1 MIRAVNNRH
10 NVGIGEGTI
19 KKKIAEE
26 YFRSAT
32 PGQPLP
38 HPPPPPK
45 KKKKTKSNTKKK
57 LGIGSPVFC
66 IFDIFFITLYRPV
79 KDMGKIEVRGK
90 GGRDALAHYD
100 YKSLD

>member
-38 HPPPPPK
+38 HPPAPPPPK
-45 KKKKTKSNTKKK
+45 KKLEDLKVLKR
-57 LGIGSPVFC
+57 SP
-66 IFDIFFITLYRPV
+66 DLLNN
-79 KDMGKIEVRGK
+79 VR
-90 GGRDALAHYD
+90 
-100 YKSLD
+100 

>member
-38 HPPPPPK
+38 PPPPPK
-45 KKKKTKSNTKKK
+45 KKKKKKNKTK
-57 LGIGSPVFC
+57 VQ
-66 IFDIFFITLYRPV
+66 
-79 KDMGKIEVRGK
+79 
-90 GGRDALAHYD
+90 H
-100 YKSLD
+100 